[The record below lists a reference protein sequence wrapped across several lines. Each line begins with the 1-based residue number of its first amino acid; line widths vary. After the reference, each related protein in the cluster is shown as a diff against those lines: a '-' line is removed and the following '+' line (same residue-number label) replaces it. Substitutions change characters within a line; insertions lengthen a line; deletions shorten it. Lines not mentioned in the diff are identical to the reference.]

1 MTDTDNGVPE
11 EDVPNETGTDAESPA
26 TEDAQDDS
34 ETDDSDDAH
43 EGGARNEQETS
54 EQDDSEDVGHI
65 DNEEEDEEE
74 EEKDTDEESDESETS
89 SDGSED
95 EEGEEDEETYEADV
109 DDSYDE
115 TDDDAS
121 LLQDADQDADAE
133 FSEAELGEVAASCS
147 PPKAPAKPGKAKP
160 AAPATGNL
168 QVTVIN
174 SKTGK
179 TIKGSAVKIAG
190 PEPHNGSTDA
200 SGQIKFSGIK
210 TGAYTADATIDG
222 FAPGSKAGTVK
233 ANATTKVT
241 IKLPPAAVSMTIDGV
256 AAGNKISVG
265 GLIVRN
271 FDANSAPRKKI
282 TISAVTPAGAP
293 GDVIL
298 QCASAKVKFFDAA
311 IAGSEIK
318 IDGAVNRFAPGVL
331 PKDIFAEGVD
341 ASDTMRDVRV
351 SLDHG
356 TRTTVDSARL
366 TVLWVD
372 KPTVNLAGSMSK
384 NNSKRKAYIGWT
396 RAGTSKLGLQRYNA
410 NFGARMG
417 WGSEASAKVH
427 PKKFQFP
434 GNDLKLER
442 DFDFKDYNGAAMMA
456 SGARSASV
464 PPGND
469 TGPAAARDDNP
480 KPDDTIYDWDA
491 AGLNVPVAPVGTI
504 HRTRNNFWAFA
515 SITAEGKSVRCSEIR
530 EYFIAFSQEQK
541 KAPSG
546 DKWRVK
552 KPPDVAGDNN
562 AGNGTT
568 KLTWDLT

>member
-1 MTDTDNGVPE
+1 VSDADNSDVPE
-11 EDVPNETGTDAESPA
+11 EDVPPAAVPDDSSPA
-26 TEDAQDDS
+26 GEEEAVDPDVAQEDSASGEQDGSEPNDSDDADENDNEEDDDDEDETETDEADTSSDESQDEQEEDADEEDD
-34 ETDDSDDAH
+34 EVYEADTDDSD
-43 EGGARNEQETS
+43 T
-54 EQDDSEDVGHI
+54 GH
-65 DNEEEDEEE
+65 EDEA
-74 EEKDTDEESDESETS
+74 S
-89 SDGSED
+89 SLQG
-95 EEGEEDEETYEADV
+95 AD
-109 DDSYDE
+109 
-115 TDDDAS
+115 A
-121 LLQDADQDADAE
+121 DADAE
-133 FSEAELGEVAASCS
+133 FSEAEIGEVAASCPS
-147 PPKAPAKPGKAKP
+147 PKAPGKPAKPKP
-160 AAPATGNL
+160 AAPAKGNL
-168 QVTVIN
+168 LVTVIN

-179 TIKGSAVKIAG
+179 TIKGAAVKIAG
-190 PEPHNGSTDA
+190 PEPHNGPTDA
-200 SGQIKFSGIK
+200 SGQIRFSGIA
-210 TGAYTADATIDG
+210 TGAYTADGSIDG

-233 ANATTKVT
+233 PNATTRLT
-241 IKLPPAAVSMTIDGV
+241 IKLPPAAVSMTVDGV

-271 FDANSAPRKKI
+271 FDGNSAPRKKI

-311 IAGSEIK
+311 VAGSEVK
-318 IDGAVNRFAPGVL
+318 IDGAANRFAPGVL
-331 PKDIFAEGVD
+331 PKDVFVEGMD
-341 ASDTMRDVRV
+341 ASDTMRDIRV
-351 SLDHG
+351 TLDHG

-366 TVLWVD
+366 TVIWVD
-372 KPTVNLAGSMSK
+372 KPTVNLAGRMSK
-384 NNSKRKAYIGWT
+384 NNSKRKDYIGWT
-396 RAGTSKLGLQRYNA
+396 VAGTSKLGLQRYNA
-410 NFGARMG
+410 KFGARMG

-427 PKKFQFP
+427 PTKFQFP

-480 KPDDTIYDWDA
+480 KPDDKIYDWDA

-552 KPPDVAGDNN
+552 KPPDVAGDNTS
-562 AGNGTT
+562 GNGTT
-568 KLTWDLT
+568 NLTWDLT